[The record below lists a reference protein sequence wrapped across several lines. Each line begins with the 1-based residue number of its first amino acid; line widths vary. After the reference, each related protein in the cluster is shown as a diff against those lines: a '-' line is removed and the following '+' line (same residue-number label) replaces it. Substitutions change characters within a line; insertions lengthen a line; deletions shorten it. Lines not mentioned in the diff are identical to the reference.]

1 MSSEDTDRQAA
12 AYSRYL
18 VGRAPSPE
26 VLALY
31 RSAASSLVEICGR
44 ADPLVEFSLR
54 YTWSLGC
61 IDAALALTAP
71 DAPLRRRLFTMFA
84 ILETQPQFADEFAT
98 FDHTLRD
105 ATAVV
110 GELVFSGFQLLTGL
124 LLLRFLRARS

>member
-1 MSSEDTDRQAA
+1 
-12 AYSRYL
+12 
-18 VGRAPSPE
+18 
-26 VLALY
+26 
-31 RSAASSLVEICGR
+31 
-44 ADPLVEFSLR
+44 
-54 YTWSLGC
+54 
-61 IDAALALTAP
+61 
-71 DAPLRRRLFTMFA
+71 MFA